1 MENITSNQVNSNKVN
16 SVKNKAQQGLDNA
29 MSYAKENPMT
39 IVLVATAILVIYLAF
54 YAIYMLQRQDLNG
67 EILIGN
73 PVKASTYRMV
83 SVDKIPKSLNGEES
97 SMSFWIY
104 INDLTTGSYKHIAHR
119 SGDDYGPPGDV
130 LKGSPF
136 IYLDKNSNRMF
147 VRFDTSTNVTADKQY
162 PEVEMTVE
170 TNNITVTSTTDKSEI
185 NGKLDTIKSTVGGK
199 VYDVNG
205 NGYTVGG
212 TSPSFTATGA
222 PDGPLYFTKS
232 NKNSRTFHKYDRDDN
247 EIGVNDTWS
256 GITIDYIPLQKW
268 TNITYVVKEQV
279 IIVFVDG
286 DIYKTITRGSNK
298 LVQHDTAN
306 LYIGGTTAIPQSKST
321 GDSDLDQSKAPTTF
335 DGYLSKFEYF
345 NYALPLSSV
354 TNIYSKGPIDK
365 GLVDTLG
372 LPNLGVQSP
381 VYVKEDI

>member
-1 MENITSNQVNSNKVN
+1 MENNQVNSGT
-16 SVKNKAQQGLDNA
+16 NKAQQGLDNA

-147 VRFDTSTNVTADKQY
+147 IRFDTSANVAADKQY
-162 PEVEMTVE
+162 PEVEMTVA
-170 TNNITVTSTTDKSEI
+170 TNSITVTSTTDKSEI
-185 NGKLDTIKSTVGGK
+185 DGKLASIVTSSGQ

-205 NGYTVGG
+205 NGYNVAGVDSNEDG
-212 TSPSFTATGA
+212 TYSSFTATDA

-354 TNIYSKGPIDK
+354 TNIYSKGPMDK